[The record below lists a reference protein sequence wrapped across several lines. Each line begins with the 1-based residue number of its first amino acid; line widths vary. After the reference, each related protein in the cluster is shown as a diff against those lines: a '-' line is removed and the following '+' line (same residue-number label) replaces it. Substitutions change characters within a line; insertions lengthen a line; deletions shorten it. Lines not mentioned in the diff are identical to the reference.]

1 MTRHPKS
8 KYVVFAGGET
18 AGPLMPL
25 LAVAQKWQ
33 EEDPHIK
40 PVFVDVAR
48 SVAAEVVP
56 DYKFVFHSITTGKL
70 RRYWSLRTVLM
81 PFLILIGFVQSLL
94 LLRKYRPQI
103 VIGAGGYVQVP
114 VILAAWFLGIPRL
127 IHQQDVMVT
136 LANRIMS
143 PIATKITTT
152 FESSLRD
159 FLQGSGFNKDY
170 SKLKKVIWVGNPG
183 LDRISKANKQ
193 QAIKQF
199 GLSDKWPTLL
209 VVGGGS
215 GAVGLNDKII
225 QGLPML
231 TKVVQ
236 IIHSTGR
243 GKKQLA
249 EAVRYH
255 PYEFIDRM
263 DLAYAVADVVIA
275 RAGIGTL
282 TELAELKKASI
293 IIPMPGSHQEAN
305 AELVYRAKA
314 GLVLDQRELDPE
326 TLAKVV
332 RKVLLDASLHHQLQ
346 QNISRLLPHNASS
359 KMLKVIQ
366 DIIE

>member
-1 MTRHPKS
+1 MTSHRKS

-33 EEDPHIK
+33 EEDPHLK
-40 PVFVDVAR
+40 PVFVDVAQ

-56 DYKFVFHSITTGKL
+56 DYKFIFHSITTGKL
-70 RRYWSLRTVLM
+70 RRYWSLKTILM
-81 PFLILIGFVQSLL
+81 PALLIVGFVQALMLL
-94 LLRKYRPQI
+94 AKYRPLI
-103 VIGAGGYVQVP
+103 VVGAGGYVQVP
-114 VILAAWFLGIPRL
+114 VVLAAWIMRIPRL
-127 IHQQDVMVT
+127 VHQQDVIVT
-136 LANRIMS
+136 LANKVVA
-143 PIATKITTT
+143 PVATKITTT

-170 SKLKKVIWVGNPG
+170 SKLKKVVWVGNPG

-193 QAIKQF
+193 LAIKQF

-215 GAVGLNDKII
+215 GAAGLNDKII

-231 TKVVQ
+231 TRFVQ

-263 DLAYAVADVVIA
+263 DLAYAAADIVIA

-282 TELAELKKASI
+282 TELAELKKVSI

-305 AELVYRAKA
+305 AELVYRAKGA
-314 GLVLDQRELDPE
+314 LVLDQRELEPE
-326 TLAKVV
+326 MLAKVI
-332 RKVLLDASLHHQLQ
+332 RKVLMDASLQHQLK

-366 DIIE
+366 EIIE